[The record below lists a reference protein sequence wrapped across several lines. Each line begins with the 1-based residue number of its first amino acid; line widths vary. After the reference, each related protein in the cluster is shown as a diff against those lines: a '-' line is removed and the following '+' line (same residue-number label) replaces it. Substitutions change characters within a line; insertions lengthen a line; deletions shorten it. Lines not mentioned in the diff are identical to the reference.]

1 MCSIADEYVEDVR
14 RVLTLLCFSTRPLTV
29 NELVD
34 AHAVDLNEPPQLDR
48 DGRSYEQDDLV
59 DICLGLIEIL
69 ATDDD
74 NGQTTLTARIAHFSV
89 HEYLQSDRILQQSSR
104 IFAMRSAPANTEI
117 AQICLVY
124 LLEPTLS
131 TGILDETKL
140 TDFPFAHFAAMH
152 WFHHYANSKEG
163 KTTIEQ
169 LVSKLFKEETT
180 AFVTWIKLYD
190 IDRPWRVDVNY
201 NRPLTDMALP
211 LYYAALLGLES
222 VMHSVLPIE
231 TRDADASDAVNAQ
244 GGLARQCTPGRII

>member
-1 MCSIADEYVEDVR
+1 
-14 RVLTLLCFSTRPLTV
+14 
-29 NELVD
+29 
-34 AHAVDLNEPPQLDR
+34 
-48 DGRSYEQDDLV
+48 
-59 DICLGLIEIL
+59 
-69 ATDDD
+69 
-74 NGQTTLTARIAHFSV
+74 
-89 HEYLQSDRILQQSSR
+89 
-104 IFAMRSAPANTEI
+104 MRSAPANTEI

-131 TGILDETKL
+131 TGILDEAKL

-163 KTTIEQ
+163 KAAIEQ

-190 IDRPWRVDVNY
+190 IDRPWRMDVDY

-244 GGLARQCTPGRII
+244 GGLLGNALQAASYGGYERLVQILLDRGADVNAQGGDYGNALHAASINGHEKVVQMLLDQGADVNGQGGRYGNALQAASVNGHEKVVQMLLDQGADVNARGG